1 MGMDDCYSGCEELRD
16 QTAQKRG
23 WQLDQGR
30 VLLGLGLCLTELAY
44 IAALRFDFVYDDVV
58 QIVHNPILHS
68 WRYLP
73 RYFIEHNSASLLP
86 DSLGNFY
93 RPLVLSWKLINYELF
108 GPNPFYWHL
117 TNLALHTGVTALVYL
132 LAKKI
137 VKDEMTAA
145 LGALI
150 FGLHPVNAEVV
161 AWVSG
166 ATDSI
171 LALLMLSSFLLYLRF
186 TQQPADKRVRRYVPL
201 ACSILLYCLAVL
213 TKEAA
218 VILPCLMLVYEWLF
232 RESRSEAAAGGA
244 AQGRSGVATSKAA
257 RSWRI
262 LRRSAPYAIVT
273 AGYLAL
279 RYHVLHG
286 LSHNNTNIGLGTA
299 ILTTPSVLWFY
310 VKLLL
315 IPTGL
320 SPFYDLTYVKSA
332 SFSGFFLPLMAT
344 IAVAFVLLAAARKS
358 RAAAFGLACLVLP
371 ILPVLNFRVL
381 QPDNFV
387 HDRYLYLSSIGF
399 SILAALGLRSLG
411 LSSLPL
417 LRFQGRDNS
426 RTAALKAGI
435 PLLLIG
441 VLGAATASQSQIWQ
455 NEIVLYERG
464 VALAPSN
471 LAPRN
476 NLAAALENR
485 GKYREA
491 IDVLSEVL
499 AKNPRA
505 WIAAYNLGIV
515 YEHLGQFNESEAYYD
530 RAIQIDPSESH
541 PFYRKGI
548 IKLDAAHLSQA
559 ESLARQAIALSPDEA
574 GYHDLLGVVLEHE
587 SKYLPALEEFKLEVA
602 KHPEETDTMAKVQE
616 IGDRLKSG
624 PQGSVL
630 KSP

>member
-1 MGMDDCYSGCEELRD
+1 VSIDDCYRGCEELRD
-16 QTAQKRG
+16 RPAQKRG

-30 VLLGLGLCLTELAY
+30 VLLGLGLFLTGLAY
-44 IAALRFDFVYDDVV
+44 LAALRFDFVYDDVV

-73 RYFIEHNSASLLP
+73 RYFVEHNSASLLP

-117 TNLALHTGVTALVYL
+117 TNLALHTSVTALVYL

-150 FGLHPVNAEVV
+150 FGLHPVNVEVV

-186 TQQPADKRVRRYVPL
+186 VQQPADKRVRRYLPL

-218 VILPCLMLVYEWLF
+218 VILPCLILVYEWLF
-232 RESRSEAAAGGA
+232 REQGSEAAAGV
-244 AQGRSGVATSKAA
+244 AQGESSVVASKIA
-257 RSWRI
+257 RSWQV
-262 LRRSAPYAIVT
+262 LGRSAPYAIVT

-315 IPTGL
+315 IPRGL
-320 SPFYDLTYVKSA
+320 SPFYDLTYVETA

-417 LRFQGRDNS
+417 LRAQSGDYS
-426 RTAALKAGI
+426 RTAALKAGV

-499 AKNPRA
+499 SKNPRA

-515 YEHLGQFNESEAYYD
+515 YEHLGQFHESEAFYD

-541 PFYRKGI
+541 PLYRKGI
-548 IKLDAAHLSQA
+548 IKLDAAQLPEA

-574 GYHDLLGVVLEHE
+574 GYHDLLGVVLERE
-587 SKYLPALEEFKLEVA
+587 SKYVPALEEFKLEMA
-602 KHPEETDTMAKVQE
+602 KHPEETDAMTKIKEV
-616 IGDRLKSG
+616 GDRLKSAS
-624 PQGSVL
+624 QGSGL